1 MIKVKGTFQYREEQV
16 AIWITITQH
25 DVRLP
30 LALGPIR
37 VSLSEWSRIKR
48 EFTGIG
54 WEEIPSPNYQTQ
66 KEIGN

>member
-25 DVRLP
+25 DVCLP

-37 VSLSEWSRIKR
+37 VSLPEWSRIKR
-48 EFTGIG
+48 EFTGIP
-54 WEEIPSPNYQTQ
+54 WEELPSPNYEVQ